1 MQDHGH
7 ASALPERPD
16 AQARIALVGGCHCGV
31 AIPADDLAEF
41 YRGYGAM
48 AKAALAVALLW
59 GMVLG
64 LAQCTS

>member
-7 ASALPERPD
+7 STALPEQPD
-16 AQARIALVGGCHCGV
+16 AQARITLVGGCHGGV

-41 YRGYGAM
+41 YRGYGAV
-48 AKAALAVALLW
+48 AKAELAVALLW
-59 GMVLG
+59 GMALW